1 MRECPMFIFLCDIY
15 VYIYI
20 YTMCILSPVMVYGL
34 SHNMQDVLY
43 CIALHCIVDFRNK
56 LHYMMI

>member
-1 MRECPMFIFLCDIY
+1 MFIFLCDIY